1 MYSTQEK
8 YIITAGSL
16 ATVIVAFLLNAAPV
30 ALPSIAKAFAM
41 NNVLQNWVDTI
52 YLLSIAVF
60 SIPCGKLC
68 QKYGLKN
75 VLKIGI
81 IIFFIGTLGTGLS
94 LDATTLLL
102 FRVVLGIGSAILN
115 VASIALIVEGMPDD
129 KKGPALGI
137 AVAAVYIGIALA
149 PILGGSLIFNFGWQ
163 SLFYATLPVILLN
176 YYLTYKIKDE
186 WKHQDKY
193 KFDITGTTLY
203 SIGIILFIYGF
214 TRILELTGQ
223 LITITGIILL
233 VGFAIWELKNKN
245 PIFEMRLFKNVRFA
259 AANIACLFS
268 YFATFMITYVYNYH
282 LQYIMGMNSQTAG
295 MFLIITPAIMVVMSI
310 VSGWLIKRFEGE
322 YLTGFGLSILAVAF
336 ILLCTLNNSTPLW
349 LILVAMILH
358 GIGYGLF
365 SSPNTVLITTTV
377 PEDEA
382 SKASA
387 SLSAMRL
394 IGQTVSLG
402 IFTTVFAIIMGNVAI
417 TPEYYN
423 LLLQSSHIITILAVI
438 FVVVG
443 AIISFIG
450 LKGNNNLQ

>member
-8 YIITAGSL
+8 YIIAAGSL

-30 ALPSIAKAFAM
+30 ALPSIAKAFGM

-52 YLLSIAVF
+52 FLLSIAVF
-60 SIPCGKLC
+60 SIPCGKIC
-68 QKYGLKN
+68 QKYGIKKI
-75 VLKIGI
+75 LKIGI
-81 IIFFIGTLGTGLS
+81 IIFFIGTLGTGIS
-94 LDATTLLL
+94 QNATMLLL
-102 FRVVLGIGSAILN
+102 FRVILGIASAILN
-115 VASIALIVEGMPDD
+115 VASIAIIVEGMPNE
-129 KKGPALGI
+129 KKGPGVGI
-137 AVAAVYIGIALA
+137 AVAAVYIGIALS

-163 SLFYATLPVILLN
+163 SLFYATLPIILIN
-176 YYLTYKIKDE
+176 YYLVYKISDE
-186 WKHQDKY
+186 FIHDTRES
-193 KFDITGTTLY
+193 FDITGTTLY

-223 LITITGIILL
+223 IITLTGIILL
-233 VGFAIWELKNKN
+233 IAFALWELRNKN
-245 PIFEMRLFKNVRFA
+245 PIFEMRLFKNLRFT
-259 AANIACLFS
+259 AANLACLFS

-295 MFLIITPAIMVVMSI
+295 LYLIITPAIMVVMSI
-310 VSGWLIKRFEGE
+310 ISGYLIKKFKGE
-322 YLTGFGLSILAVAF
+322 ILTGCGLAILAVAF
-336 ILLCTLNNSTPLW
+336 MLLCTLNNNTPLE
-349 LILVAMILH
+349 LILLAMTLH

-365 SSPNTVLITTTV
+365 SSPNTVLITTSV
-377 PEDEA
+377 PVDEA

-417 TPEYYN
+417 EPQYYP

-438 FVVVG
+438 FV
-443 AIISFIG
+443 AIGTAISFLG
-450 LKGNNNLQ
+450 LKGVEN